1 MIRTKNSGTS
11 PEGKRKDIAS
21 RFASL
26 PNMQASEVGYPSFT
40 SRIKNLVQGQLDV
53 RVEPI
58 YDWWQVAVAT
68 ALRVETL
75 FSVPQGSPYTPAG
88 GAVLTKTLFHTT
100 QVQNGVMAAPS
111 KMLVKAISVVTYPNI
126 VPIDLNGGLTN
137 YLLSF
142 NTLLKQFWQGS
153 PLMLPAGGGPFVSGV
168 GNLTAGTSG
177 LSTTNGWPDANNIAV
192 ITDDTPNIPG
202 YQPPPPITG
211 VLLET
216 SQPFTVVV
224 DPTQTGAA
232 TYVTATTA
240 SNVSMVSSGW
250 TAWCYLHGLTLVA
263 VV

>member
-26 PNMQASEVGYPSFT
+26 PNMQASEVGNPSFT
-40 SRIKNLVQGQLDV
+40 SRVKNLVQGQLDV

-58 YDWWQVAVAT
+58 YDWWQVAINT

-75 FSVPQGSPYTPAG
+75 FSIPQGSPYTPAG
-88 GAVLTKTLFHTT
+88 GTVITKTLFHTT

-111 KMLVKAISVVTYPNI
+111 KMLVKAISVLPYPNI
-126 VPIDLNGGLTN
+126 TPVDMNAALTY

-153 PLMLPAGGGPFVSGV
+153 PLVLPAGGGPHYSGV
-168 GNLTAGTSG
+168 AALSAATSAICG
-177 LSTTNGWPDANNIAV
+177 TNGWPDASNIAV

-224 DPTQTGAA
+224 DPTQTGSA
-232 TYVTATTA
+232 TYVTSNNTNA
-240 SNVSMVSSGW
+240 SLTSAGW
-250 TAWCYLHGLTLVA
+250 TAWVYLHGLTLVA